1 MSCKSP
7 YTLKSDYDLTLT
19 LSSCIPSLYLFLA
32 CRADM
37 MYMGSE
43 GIYSHTFVYE
53 QKSTCPVCTTHTHRL
68 SLPSS
73 TTLNS
78 LLQQLCEGEFR
89 LKAPSI
95 TSSSK
100 TLYMRK
106 PVALE
111 KATKGNL
118 DKSLKELMIS
128 GEELVIT
135 DPVFP
140 DTSLGL
146 IVTFED

>member
-1 MSCKSP
+1 
-7 YTLKSDYDLTLT
+7 
-19 LSSCIPSLYLFLA
+19 
-32 CRADM
+32 
-37 MYMGSE
+37 
-43 GIYSHTFVYE
+43 
-53 QKSTCPVCTTHTHRL
+53 
-68 SLPSS
+68 
-73 TTLNS
+73 
-78 LLQQLCEGEFR
+78 
-89 LKAPSI
+89 
-95 TSSSK
+95 
-100 TLYMRK
+100 MRK

-118 DKSLKELMIS
+118 DKSLKELFAT